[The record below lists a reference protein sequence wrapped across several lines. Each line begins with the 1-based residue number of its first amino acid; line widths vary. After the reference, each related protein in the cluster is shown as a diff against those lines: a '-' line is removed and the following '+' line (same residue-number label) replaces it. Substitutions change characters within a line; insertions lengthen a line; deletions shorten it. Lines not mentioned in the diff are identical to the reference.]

1 MENLNIEQIEALK
14 DILKDRFD
22 NNMNRHPNTNWD
34 EIWNK
39 VEGNARILWSLNQM
53 EITGGEPDVVELNG
67 DLAFVDCS
75 AESPV
80 GRRSLCYD
88 DDALQSRK
96 ANVPMNS
103 AMNMA
108 ATMAVEVLNE
118 SEYRELQ
125 ATVELDR
132 KTSSWIATPDELR
145 ALGGALF
152 CDRRYNRVFTYHNGA
167 ESYYSARGF
176 RGKLKI

>member
-1 MENLNIEQIEALK
+1 MENLNIEQIKTLK

-39 VEGNARILWSLNQM
+39 VEGNAKILWSLNQM

-67 DLAFVDCS
+67 ELAFVDCS

-96 ANVPMNS
+96 TNVPMDS

-108 ATMAVEVLNE
+108 ATIGVEVLNE

-125 ATVELDR
+125 NYAEFDR